1 MLYIW
6 SLYTPLEFQFHAISL
21 DLEVNICF
29 KFNLL
34 ASLISF
40 FLLFIMNIMES
51 SSTCDSTAFGS
62 SCACQFNLFT
72 VLLTSPSSSNS
83 YLCFPF
89 PPIDR
94 MIIILSKS
102 WLVEHWTLKVPLS
115 SQHLYLLFLSLLKE
129 GEW

>member
-6 SLYTPLEFQFHAISL
+6 SLYTPLEFQFHAIRL
-21 DLEVNICF
+21 DLEVDICF

-34 ASLISF
+34 ASLMSF

-62 SCACQFNLFT
+62 FCACQFNLFT
-72 VLLTSPSSSNS
+72 VFLTSPSSSNS

-89 PPIDR
+89 PSIDR

-102 WLVEHWTLKVPLS
+102 WLVEHWTLKFLLS